1 MDACR
6 CPQQP
11 FTSAD
16 VSPSTQHEI
25 TASTLIPSPCL
36 HGTHW
41 PSESVSVHLQSSGA
55 ALKQPS
61 PPLGGTSRQSTPRPK
76 AGDRSSFQE
85 RLHLSTLLRLQRPAG
100 ASLGLRRSGAAPPA
114 GDHFLTHVFSP
125 LQPQSKARKPRSK
138 SRSKIDLLKKC
149 IEDQIQLFE
158 EQAPEDLVEKVSVSP
173 ATHHRAGCRPV

>member
-41 PSESVSVHLQSSGA
+41 PSESVSVHLQSSSA

-61 PPLGGTSRQSTPRPK
+61 PPLGETSPQSTPRPE

-85 RLHLSTLLRLQRPAG
+85 RLHLSTLLRLRQLCAAETCRSLSGLVEIGGCTPCWRSLSHPCFLPTPATVQGQKATLQEQKQDRP
-100 ASLGLRRSGAAPPA
+100 
-114 GDHFLTHVFSP
+114 
-125 LQPQSKARKPRSK
+125 
-138 SRSKIDLLKKC
+138 
-149 IEDQIQLFE
+149 FE
-158 EQAPEDLVEKVSVSP
+158 EV
-173 ATHHRAGCRPV
+173 H